1 MTSGTQRLVVIVGAG
16 ASADAATPEYVN
28 DDGWRP
34 PLVKDLFSR
43 KYSAVLDRHPFAQ
56 EVAADLGPG
65 QQPALSIE
73 QFIRERY
80 RGSDHPPSLRK
91 YHSIPL
97 YLQELLH
104 GCSQQFTPAPD
115 NYLRLMSAL
124 LELPESVFVTL
135 NYDPLLDSRLSRH
148 SPLQTLDD
156 YIARKEPEWSLIKLH
171 GSVNWGRAIRGPSS
185 FSFVEPP
192 PELHLDEEILVTGG
206 AAAPID
212 ELRGIGKTEICYP
225 ALSVPVGE
233 EDELVCP
240 PLHVE
245 FLQERLAGADALH
258 LLIIG
263 YSANDLEVL
272 KLLKDSET
280 EIESVLIVNRSEE
293 DCGYVEQQLGRHLGL
308 HFGSIRRP
316 YFSRGFGNFTVEGLP
331 GYVAGVREKL
341 GR

>member
-1 MTSGTQRLVVIVGAG
+1 VTSGTQRLVVIVGAG
-16 ASADAATPEYVN
+16 ASADAATPGNVN

-43 KYSAVLDRHPFAQ
+43 KYSAVLDRYPFAQ

-73 QFIRERY
+73 QFIRGRY
-80 RGSDHPPSLRK
+80 RGSDHPPSRRK
-91 YHSIPL
+91 YHSIPP
-97 YLQELLH
+97 YLQELLQR
-104 GCSQQFTPAPD
+104 CSREFARAPD
-115 NYLRLMSAL
+115 NYLRLMSSL
-124 LELPESVFVTL
+124 LELPETIFVTL
-135 NYDPLLDSRLSRH
+135 NYDTLLDFRLSRH
-148 SPLQTLDD
+148 SPLLTLDD
-156 YIARKEPEWSLIKLH
+156 YITRKEPEWSLIKLH
-171 GSVNWGRAIRGPSS
+171 GSINWGRAIRGPAD
-185 FSFVEPP
+185 FSFLEPP
-192 PELHLDEEILVTGG
+192 PELVLDEEILVTGG

-212 ELRGIGKTEICYP
+212 ELRGIGKTEIYYP

>member
-28 DDGWRP
+28 DDKWRP

-43 KYSAVLDRHPFAQ
+43 KYSAVLDRYPFAQ

-104 GCSQQFTPAPD
+104 GCSQHFTPAPD

-124 LELPESVFVTL
+124 LELPETVFVTL
-135 NYDPLLDSRLSRH
+135 NYDTLLDSRLSGH

-192 PELHLDEEILVTGG
+192 PELHLDEEIVVTGG
-206 AAAPID
+206 AAEPINV
-212 ELRGIGKTEICYP
+212 LRGIGTESYYP

-240 PLHVE
+240 LYTSSSS
-245 FLQERLAGADALH
+245 R
-258 LLIIG
+258 
-263 YSANDLEVL
+263 S
-272 KLLKDSET
+272 DS
-280 EIESVLIVNRSEE
+280 
-293 DCGYVEQQLGRHLGL
+293 LGPT
-308 HFGSIRRP
+308 P
-316 YFSRGFGNFTVEGLP
+316 YTC
-331 GYVAGVREKL
+331 
-341 GR
+341 